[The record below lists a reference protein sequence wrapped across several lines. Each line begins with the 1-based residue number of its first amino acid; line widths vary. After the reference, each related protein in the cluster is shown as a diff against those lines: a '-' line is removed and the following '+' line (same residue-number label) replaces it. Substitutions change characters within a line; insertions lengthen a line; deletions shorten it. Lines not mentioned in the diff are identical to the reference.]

1 MNNEQSRMNG
11 LAKNSKIIIAIDG
24 FSACG
29 KSTLA
34 KDLGK
39 ILGYAYIDTG
49 AMYRAVTLYFLENQ
63 VELKDEKEVATAL
76 GQIQIEFVN
85 RDGQNRTFLNGKDV
99 EEEIREMYVSQSVSP
114 VAAVS
119 AVRRALVAQQQQ
131 MGKKKGVILDGR
143 DIGTVVFPEAEL
155 KLFLTASPTVRA
167 KRRQDELVAK
177 GRSVDFEAVKAN
189 LIERDNI
196 DSNRADSPL
205 KQAEDAVVIDNSN
218 LTKKEQ
224 LAMVCALVEERMKRK
239 DKSVSA

>member
-1 MNNEQSRMNG
+1 
-11 LAKNSKIIIAIDG
+11 
-24 FSACG
+24 
-29 KSTLA
+29 
-34 KDLGK
+34 
-39 ILGYAYIDTG
+39 
-49 AMYRAVTLYFLENQ
+49 YFLENQ
-63 VELKDEKEVATAL
+63 VELTNEKEVATAL
-76 GQIQIEFVN
+76 SQIQIEFVN

-143 DIGTVVFPEAEL
+143 DIGTVVFPDAEL
-155 KLFLTASPTVRA
+155 KLFLTASPAVRA
-167 KRRQDELVAK
+167 KRRQNELVAK

-196 DSNRADSPL
+196 DSSRADSPL
-205 KQAEDAVVIDNSN
+205 KQAEDAVVLDNSN
-218 LTKKEQ
+218 LTKNEQ

-239 DKSVSA
+239 DTSVSA